1 MYTLFTYTTH
11 TPIYDRSIV
20 YYICCTVL
28 LYTYIITIII
38 IIIQH
43 KGAYNLVVLM
53 SSLESLWTRSVPSP
67 IPCFTP
73 RIGSTLT
80 VLPTQPPQYC
90 ELIKILFTVNWRGD
104 FQVFRRHH
112 FAALPSPPH
121 AVPLT
126 EHSPND
132 CGMNIIM
139 MIIIIIQRDV
149 ESTMTTTTT
158 TPHTRALELSSFT
171 AGRNPWT
178 VFIFDV
184 SPYWRILYLDNIT
197 YPRYSY
203 APLYYILTLSVAPFT
218 AVEPF
223 WTLLWLLCC
232 CRCHPNRGGARWLSI
247 QVFWSKYIT
256 PQYVRI
262 IGYHTPIMRGSKYA
276 VK

>member
-1 MYTLFTYTTH
+1 
-11 TPIYDRSIV
+11 
-20 YYICCTVL
+20 
-28 LYTYIITIII
+28 
-38 IIIQH
+38 
-43 KGAYNLVVLM
+43 M

-67 IPCFTP
+67 IPCFTL

-80 VLPTQPPQYC
+80 ALPTQLPQYC
-90 ELIKILFTVNWRGD
+90 ELIKILFTVNWGW
-104 FQVFRRHH
+104 FPSIPAPPFCCFVV
-112 FAALPSPPH
+112 SPPPH
-121 AVPLT
+121 DVPLN
-126 EHSPND
+126 EHSSSD

-139 MIIIIIQRDV
+139 MIVIIIQRDV
-149 ESTMTTTTT
+149 ESTT

-184 SPYWRILYLDNIT
+184 SPYWRILYLDNLT
-197 YPRYSY
+197 YPRHSY

-232 CRCHPNRGGARWLSI
+232 CSCHPHRGGARWLSI

-262 IGYHTPIMRGSKYA
+262 IGYHTPIMRGSKLSR
-276 VK
+276 